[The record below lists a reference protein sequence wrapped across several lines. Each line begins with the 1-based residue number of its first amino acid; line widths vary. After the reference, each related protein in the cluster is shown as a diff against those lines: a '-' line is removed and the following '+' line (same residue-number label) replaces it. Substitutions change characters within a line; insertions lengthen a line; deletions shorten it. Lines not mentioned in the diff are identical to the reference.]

1 MPENAKFVYMF
12 EEGNQKMVDLLGGKG
27 AGLSEMLNLGLTV
40 PPGFTITT
48 ETCRRYMK
56 QSALPEGML
65 DQAMKA
71 LKKVE
76 TRTGRKYGDAS
87 NPLLVSVRSGAPI
100 SMPGMMDTILN
111 VGLNDSTVQGL
122 AKLTGNKR
130 FALDSYRRLLQMYG
144 TVVLGI
150 HHEDFEEALS
160 DLKRKY
166 SRKSDVDLTEDNLQE
181 LISSYLNI
189 YRKRGME
196 FPQDPNKQLVIA
208 IEAVFKSWNSERAKT
223 YREINHISDDMGTAV
238 NVVAMIFGNMGND
251 SATGVAFTR
260 DPNTG
265 EKKLFAEYLTNA
277 QGEDV
282 VSGSRT
288 PRSIAD
294 LEKEIPGAYA
304 DLIKFIGKLEDHYRD
319 MLDIEFTIE
328 QGKLY
333 MLQVRVGKRSARAAL
348 KIAVDLVKEK
358 KIDEKMAIMH
368 IGPEILDSILHP
380 QIKKTG
386 KEVELAKGLAA
397 SPGAA
402 IGTVVF
408 SSSRAVELAKEGKKL
423 ILVRPE
429 TTADDVRGMSL
440 SQGFLTQKGGMTSH
454 AAVVARAMGKP
465 AVVGAEEITVDAK
478 SGILKA
484 RNFSIKEGDTI
495 SIDGTSGTVYRGT
508 IELESAKKSEDLD
521 TILTWCNRYR
531 KLGVKANANT
541 PEEAKLAREN
551 GAEGIGL
558 ARTERMF
565 LGNDRIPIVRS
576 MILSSTTEERKKYL
590 NKLLPMQLADF
601 VEFFRVME
609 GYPVVIRLLDPPL
622 HEFLPDKE
630 SLINEINNLQ
640 NTRSLLRGKQ
650 GKLDELKNLL
660 ETVKNLEEFNPMLGF
675 RGCRIGLLYP
685 EIYEMQ
691 VRAIMEAAKQV
702 EAEGREL
709 LPEIMIPLVGH
720 PNELRIIRERL
731 VKVIEETLGSKK
743 INYKLGTMIEVPR
756 SCLVADKIAEY
767 ADFFSFGTNDLT
779 QMTYGY
785 SRDDAEGKFISKY
798 LEQNIIEFDPFNTID
813 RDGVGE
819 LMKIGVE
826 RGRKTRKDLEIGI
839 CGEQGGD
846 PQTIEFCHE
855 IGLDYVSSSPFR
867 IPVAILVAARASIK
881 SEKTGSG

>member
-1 MPENAKFVYMF
+1 MPENGKFVYMF

-48 ETCRRYMK
+48 EACRRYMK
-56 QSALPEGML
+56 QSAFPEGML
-65 DQAMKA
+65 DQAKKA
-71 LKKVE
+71 LKKLE
-76 TRTGRKYGDAS
+76 SQTGRKFGDAS

-122 AKLTGNKR
+122 GKLTGNTR

-144 TVVLGI
+144 TVVLDI
-150 HHEDFEEALS
+150 HHDDFEEALS
-160 DLKRKY
+160 AVKKKHSL
-166 SRKSDVDLTEDNLQE
+166 KSDVDLTEDNLRE
-181 LISSYLNI
+181 LISSYLDI
-189 YRKRGME
+189 YKKLGKE
-196 FPQDPNKQLVIA
+196 FPQDPNRQLEIA
-208 IEAVFKSWNSERAKT
+208 IEAVFKSWNSERAKA
-223 YREINHISDDMGTAV
+223 YREINRIPDDMGTAV

-265 EKKLFAEYLTNA
+265 ENKLFAEYLTNA

-288 PRSIAD
+288 PRSIKD
-294 LEKEIPGAYA
+294 LEKEIPAAYA
-304 DLIKFIGKLEDHYRD
+304 DLIKFIGILEDHYRD

-333 MLQVRVGKRSARAAL
+333 MLQVRVGKRSATAAI

-358 KIDEKMAIMH
+358 KIDEKTAIMR
-368 IGPEILDSILHP
+368 IRPDTLDSILHP
-380 QIKKTG
+380 QIKKSG
-386 KEVELAKGLAA
+386 SEVEIAKGLAA

-402 IGTVVF
+402 VGTIVF

-465 AVVGAEEITVDAK
+465 AVVGAEEIAVDTKA
-478 SGILKA
+478 GTLKA
-484 RNFSIKEGDTI
+484 RNLTLKEGDTI
-495 SIDGTSGTVYRGT
+495 SIDGTSGTVFKGK
-508 IELESAKKSEDLD
+508 IELENAKGSEDLD

-565 LGNDRIPIVRS
+565 LGNDRIQIVRS
-576 MILSSTTEERKKYL
+576 MILSTTTEERKKYL
-590 NKLLPMQLADF
+590 DKLLPMQLADF

-640 NTRSLLRGKQ
+640 NTRSLLGGKKE
-650 GKLDELKNLL
+650 KLDQLKKLL

-691 VRAIMEAAKQV
+691 VKAIMEAAKLV
-702 EAEGREL
+702 DAEGREL

-720 PNELRIIRERL
+720 PNELKIIRERL
-731 VKVIEETLGSKK
+731 VKVINETLGPKK
-743 INYKLGTMIEVPR
+743 IKYMLGTMIEVPR

-819 LMKIGVE
+819 LMRIGVE
-826 RGRKTRKDLEIGI
+826 KGRKTRKDLEIGI

-881 SEKTGSG
+881 SEKAANQ

>member
-1 MPENAKFVYMF
+1 MPENVKFVYMF

-27 AGLSEMLNLGLTV
+27 AGLSEMMNLGLTV

-48 ETCRRYMK
+48 DACRRYMK
-56 QSALPEGML
+56 QSAFPEGML

-76 TRTGRKYGDAS
+76 SKSGRKFGDAS

-122 AKLTGNKR
+122 SKLTGNTR
-130 FALDSYRRLLQMYG
+130 FALDSYRRLMQMFG
-144 TVVLGI
+144 TVVLDI
-150 HHEDFEEALS
+150 HHEDFEESLSAL
-160 DLKRKY
+160 KKKY
-166 SRKSDVDLTEDNLQE
+166 SLKSDVDLTEAHLRE
-181 LISSYLNI
+181 LISSYEGI
-189 YRKRGME
+189 YRKHGKE
-196 FPQDPNKQLVIA
+196 FPQDPNKQLEIA
-208 IEAVFKSWNSERAKT
+208 IEAVFRSWNSERAKA
-223 YREINHISDDMGTAV
+223 YREINGISDEMGTAV

-288 PRSIAD
+288 PRSIEQ

-304 DLIKFIGKLEDHYRD
+304 DLTKFIGILEDHYRD

-358 KIDEKMAIMH
+358 MIDEKTAIMR
-368 IGPEILDSILHP
+368 IKPDALESILHP
-380 QIKKTG
+380 QIKLKG
-386 KEVELAKGLAA
+386 NEVELAKGLAA

-402 IGTVVF
+402 IGTIVF
-408 SSSRAVELAKEGKKL
+408 SSARAVELAKEGKKL
-423 ILVRPE
+423 VLVRPE
-429 TTADDVRGMSL
+429 TTADDVRGMSM

-465 AVVGAEEITVDAK
+465 AVVGAEEITVDSK
-478 SGILKA
+478 TGILKA
-484 RNFSIKEGDTI
+484 RNFTLKEGDTI
-495 SIDGTSGTVYRGT
+495 SIDGTSGTVYKGS
-508 IELESAKKSEDLD
+508 IQMENAKASEDLD

-531 KLGVKANANT
+531 KLGVRANANT

-576 MILSSTTEERKKYL
+576 MILSTTTEERQKYL

-609 GYPVVIRLLDPPL
+609 GYPVTIRLLDPPL

-630 SLINEINNLQ
+630 SLINEINTLQ
-640 NTRSLLRGKQ
+640 NTRLMGGKKEKLEELRK
-650 GKLDELKNLL
+650 LL

-691 VRAIMEAAKQV
+691 VRAIMSAAKQV

-720 PNELRIIRERL
+720 PNELRIIKERL
-731 VKVIEETLGSKK
+731 EKTIVEILGSKK
-743 INYKLGTMIEVPR
+743 IDYKIGTMIEVPR

-785 SRDDAEGKFISKY
+785 SRDDAEGKFISRY
-798 LEQNIIEFDPFNTID
+798 LEDKIIEFDPFNTID

-819 LMKIGVE
+819 LMRIGVE

-846 PQTIEFCHE
+846 PETIYFCHE

-867 IPVAILVAARASIK
+867 IPVAILCAARASITDQNAGK
-881 SEKTGSG
+881 Q